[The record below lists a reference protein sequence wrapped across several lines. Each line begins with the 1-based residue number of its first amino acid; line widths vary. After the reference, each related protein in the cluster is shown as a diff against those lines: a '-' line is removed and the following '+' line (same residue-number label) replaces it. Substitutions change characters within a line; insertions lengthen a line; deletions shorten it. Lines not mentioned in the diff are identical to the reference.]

1 MDILKLESG
10 FFLCIFHQL
19 TDTARLTFCCF
30 FAILPISISTNDT
43 FASVR
48 ITVHLG
54 IVRIG
59 PEKPNPGSDFRTGHT
74 GVSIKDRKRIFAA
87 RHSLGLVGLKS
98 AVQPTT
104 LKKRPLIKSSRRLIT
119 RYGLVAVNI
128 LVIATAGYLVFSDR
142 PKANDF
148 TNQVTNA
155 RSETATPID
164 TVAAA
169 DIAANVAIATQLPI
183 AVIVSNQA
191 DSVKTISSLASSDES
206 SVIKPQVI
214 STGDSS
220 LGSGDIIS
228 YVVVSGDTMSSI
240 SQKFNIPSQSI
251 RDSNNLSSDRLTL
264 GRTLILPPK
273 NRTGIVYKV
282 NNGDTPKSLAS
293 RFSAAEEKIISFND
307 AEVSGLTTGSYIFIP
322 DGKKQAP
329 VAVTG
334 SLLFS
339 NAIYGGNSYAPGYC
353 TWYVASRVSVPSNWG
368 NANTWDNK
376 ARQSG
381 WTVSSVPVPGAI
393 AQSDSMSWW
402 GHVAIV
408 ESVSADGTM
417 IEFSDMNGI
426 AGFGRV
432 GFSGMVSAAKFQ
444 NFIYR

>member
-1 MDILKLESG
+1 LV
-10 FFLCIFHQL
+10 
-19 TDTARLTFCCF
+19 A
-30 FAILPISISTNDT
+30 
-43 FASVR
+43 
-48 ITVHLG
+48 
-54 IVRIG
+54 
-59 PEKPNPGSDFRTGHT
+59 DFKNRAT
-74 GVSIKDRKRIFAA
+74 GVSIKDRNRIFAS
-87 RHSLGLVGLKS
+87 RHSLSPLGLRT
-98 AVQPTT
+98 AVQTST
-104 LKKRPLIKSSRRLIT
+104 LKKRPLVKSSRRLIT
-119 RYGLVAVNI
+119 RYGLLAVNI

-142 PKANDF
+142 PKINDF
-148 TNQVTNA
+148 DTQVSKTSA
-155 RSETATPID
+155 RSESVTPID

-220 LGSGDIIS
+220 LGLSDIIR
-228 YVVVSGDTMSSI
+228 YVVESGETVSSI
-240 SQKFNIPSQSI
+240 SLKFNVPSQSI
-251 RDSNNLSSDRLTL
+251 RDSNSLSSDRLTI
-264 GRTLILPPK
+264 GRTLLLPPK

-282 NNGDTPKSLAS
+282 NDGDTPKTLAS
-293 RFSAAEEKIISFND
+293 RFSASEEKIISFND
-307 AEVSGLTTGSYIFIP
+307 AEVSGLTAGSYVFIP

-329 VAVTG
+329 AAVSS
-334 SLLFS
+334 SLIFS

-353 TWYVASRVSVPSNWG
+353 TWYAASRVSVPSNWG

-376 ARQSG
+376 ARANG
-381 WTVSSVPVPGAI
+381 WTVSNIPVPGAI